1 MSLLHPLAAI
11 FGLASLVVAAGYAL
25 VALVAVLIWELRRV
39 RAAPLPLP
47 PVTVLKPLCGA
58 EPGLYAHL
66 RSYCEQDLPEFQI
79 VFGVRDPGDP
89 ALTVVARLR
98 REFPAIPIE
107 TVVNP
112 QLHGSN
118 YKISNLI
125 NMISLARH
133 EVLVMADSDTYV
145 SPEYLRAVTAPLLDG
160 QVGLVTCLY
169 QDVPTARLWSRL
181 GAMYVNEW
189 YMPSVLVAWL
199 FGHDGYVSG
208 QSLCLRAQTLQAI
221 GGLPAMANHLADD
234 HRLGELVRAQGLKVV
249 LSRYLPR
256 AAMNCAGCAPST
268 CCSHSDSSSCA

>member
-1 MSLLHPLAAI
+1 MCIRDRAAI

-125 NMISLARH
+125 NMLSLARH
-133 EVLVMADSDTYV
+133 EVLV
-145 SPEYLRAVTAPLLDG
+145 L
-160 QVGLVTCLY
+160 
-169 QDVPTARLWSRL
+169 
-181 GAMYVNEW
+181 
-189 YMPSVLVAWL
+189 
-199 FGHDGYVSG
+199 
-208 QSLCLRAQTLQAI
+208 SLI
-221 GGLPAMANHLADD
+221 HI
-234 HRLGELVRAQGLKVV
+234 
-249 LSRYLPR
+249 
-256 AAMNCAGCAPST
+256 
-268 CCSHSDSSSCA
+268 